1 MPSSINDVK
10 ARHEAA
16 LLRLPD
22 VVSVGIGLDENSNPA
37 IIVGLKRPNPETE
50 SQLPTQLQGYT
61 VLVRI
66 VGEIRAH

>member
-1 MPSSINDVK
+1 MPPSIKYVK

-22 VVSVGIGLDENSNPA
+22 VVSVGIGLDENRNPA
-37 IIVGLKRPNPETE
+37 IIVGLKRPNPVTE
-50 SQLPTQLQGYT
+50 SKLPKQIQGYT

-66 VGEIRAH
+66 VGEVKAH